1 MSGYKTSDGTDL
13 SSIFQARTDGVTT
26 GGTLTG
32 YKVNGVDLVY
42 KYIARTTQT
51 YSTTGFKVIGGADLN
66 TLFQW
71 GGYDAT
77 TGTYSYS
84 SSFNSISITGVGS
97 YFYVTVGG
105 LTFYTSPFTYN
116 ASGLTAG
123 TTYGF
128 TLRPFN
134 GFNVQGIGTVFSVS
148 TLSLSAPSVSITN
161 ITGVSSDS
169 YTITFT
175 YSGGSYATC
184 EVRLYSS
191 SAYTT
196 FTATLGT
203 INSISSS
210 NTTFTTGTMTG
221 TVFYIK
227 FVPLDSNGN
236 AGTGSAGMSKTMANS
251 THDYTTVQTNTS
263 FTLQVFAYNVFYFLI
278 GGGGSGGSGG
288 SNGFS
293 DCPDGGGGGGG
304 GRGTIIGGDY
314 LNLTGSSSQQ
324 GGVLTVGAGGSGV
337 AGVGAGLSQAF
348 YGNNGNNGGNSQLNF
363 YNVIVYNASSGTGGF
378 GGEGS
383 HSHTTQFG
391 GAGGSIDGV
400 TGNND
405 GGIGGAG
412 GSTANVYG
420 NGSSGTN
427 GTTRNVTSANTS
439 NATNGKV
446 LFRQYYFV

>member
-1 MSGYKTSDGTDL
+1 MSGYKTSNGTDL

-123 TTYGF
+123 TTYNF

-134 GFNVQGIGTVFSVS
+134 GFNVQGIGTIFSVS
-148 TLSLSAPSVSITN
+148 TISLSAPSVSITN
-161 ITGVSSDS
+161 ITGVSSTS
-169 YTITFT
+169 YNITFT

-184 EVRLYSS
+184 SVRLYDS

-196 FTATLGT
+196 FTTLGT
-203 INSISSS
+203 ISSISST
-210 NTTFTTGTMTG
+210 NTTFTTGTMTA
-221 TVFYIK
+221 TPFYIK

-236 AGTGSAGMSKTMANS
+236 AGTGSAGMSKTMNNS

-263 FTLQVFAYNVFYFLI
+263 FTLQVFTYNVYYFLI

-288 SNGFS
+288 GNGFS

-304 GRGTIIGGDY
+304 GAGTVVGGSY

-337 AGVGAGLSQAF
+337 PGVGAGLNQAF

-363 YNVIVYNASSGTGGF
+363 TNIIVYNASSGTGGF
-378 GGEGS
+378 GGEGA
-383 HSHTTQFG
+383 HTHTTQKG
-391 GAGGSIDGV
+391 GAGGSLGGA
-400 TGNND
+400 TGGND
-405 GGIGGAG
+405 GGSGGAG
-412 GSTANVYG
+412 GSTSYGYG
-420 NGSSGTN
+420 NGSN
-427 GTTRNVTSANTS
+427 GSKGETRNVTSATTS
-439 NATNGKV
+439 AAINGKV
-446 LFRQYYFV
+446 LFIQYYFV